1 MRRGLFVLLVAF
13 VMLVLAPAIR
23 PTGAAETP
31 VHTLAVSGTGVA
43 MYPAFAAATERY
55 GVTTTDATAGTV
67 VVTASTSDLLGS
79 VWVDGRLAAGGT
91 ATVTGLTTGDE
102 ISVFIQ
108 DSAGTAVHSLVYL
121 PPHFPA
127 LSVVGSGTPA
137 GGHVLLTLSKF
148 TAGTPNFDTAVDRN
162 GVPAYVRSSLDGS
175 LDLKALA
182 NGHYTVSRQP
192 ASPGKTGYRLVELD
206 DQFRPVASYETASPL
221 VNTDSHDSILEPDG
235 NRILIAY
242 ELNPQTAA
250 TDAVIQEV
258 DPEGKVVF
266 TWNSK
271 DHVLPSD
278 GVSGSA
284 NDYAH
289 INSIM
294 IMDDGDILAS
304 FRHLSQVM
312 KIART
317 AHDGFLPGDVVWRLG
332 GRRSDFA
339 FTDSDS
345 SYLGGPC
352 AQHTATQLPNGHI
365 LVFDNGSWAPN
376 PMCIDPAD
384 TSGPTLART
393 QTRVTEYALDVGT
406 STATTVWSYQVPGR
420 FALFAGSARRLQN
433 GDTLVGWASARQA
446 IATLVDPAGVALWE
460 LKDDTADE
468 LARYFTY
475 RAAAAAVPDAIKP
488 AIDVVRP
495 EQDQSYAFGQ
505 AVTSDFGCTDRGGSS
520 LVSCQA
526 GATRSGS
533 TLDTT
538 TPGTHTF
545 TVQASDRS
553 GNLTSVARTYHVGE
567 AGPTGGA
574 PVPPPP
580 VLRRPDGLIHRSPNG
595 RQVGGNVYGSSARQG
610 VRQAVSLRARSA
622 SAIVRFENDGNSA
635 DRILVHGT
643 AGSRTFRVRYFAGG
657 TDVTRRVTAGIYRTP
672 SLLPGRGWRLFVRV
686 TRTGAAG
693 YGDHRT
699 IRLRGTSVG
708 DTRRWDAV
716 RTFVHA
722 TS

>member
-43 MYPAFAAATERY
+43 MYPAFTAATERY

-67 VVTASTSDLLGS
+67 VVTASTSDPLGS
-79 VWVDGRLAAGGT
+79 VWVDGRLATGGT

-121 PPHFPA
+121 PPQFPA

-148 TAGTPNFDTAVDRN
+148 TAGTPNFETAVDRN
-162 GVPAYVRSSLDGS
+162 GVPAYVRASLDGS

-206 DQFRPVASYETASPL
+206 DQFRPVAGYETASPL
-221 VNTDSHDSILEPDG
+221 VNTDSHDSILRPDG
-235 NRILIAY
+235 SRILIAY
-242 ELNPQTAA
+242 EPNPQTAA

-258 DPEGKVVF
+258 DPQGNVVF

-304 FRHLSQVM
+304 FRHLSQVL

-317 AHDGFLPGDVVWRLG
+317 AHDGFQQGDVVWRLG
-332 GRRSDFA
+332 GRRSDFSFDIDA
-339 FTDSDS
+339 DPSFR
-345 SYLGGPC
+345 GGPC
-352 AQHTATQLPNGHI
+352 AQHTATELADGHI
-365 LVFDNGSWAPN
+365 MVYDDGSWAPG

-384 TSGPTLART
+384 PSGPTIARP
-393 QTRVTEYALDVGT
+393 QTRVTEYALDT
-406 STATTVWSYQVPGR
+406 YAHTAIQVWAYEVPGR

-433 GDTLVGWASARQA
+433 GTPSSAGPPPGRRSPRWS
-446 IATLVDPAGVALWE
+446 T
-460 LKDDTADE
+460 
-468 LARYFTY
+468 
-475 RAAAAAVPDAIKP
+475 
-488 AIDVVRP
+488 RP
-495 EQDQSYAFGQ
+495 
-505 AVTSDFGCTDRGGSS
+505 
-520 LVSCQA
+520 VS
-526 GATRSGS
+526 RSGS
-533 TLDTT
+533 
-538 TPGTHTF
+538 
-545 TVQASDRS
+545 
-553 GNLTSVARTYHVGE
+553 
-567 AGPTGGA
+567 
-574 PVPPPP
+574 
-580 VLRRPDGLIHRSPNG
+580 
-595 RQVGGNVYGSSARQG
+595 
-610 VRQAVSLRARSA
+610 
-622 SAIVRFENDGNSA
+622 
-635 DRILVHGT
+635 
-643 AGSRTFRVRYFAGG
+643 
-657 TDVTRRVTAGIYRTP
+657 
-672 SLLPGRGWRLFVRV
+672 
-686 TRTGAAG
+686 
-693 YGDHRT
+693 
-699 IRLRGTSVG
+699 
-708 DTRRWDAV
+708 
-716 RTFVHA
+716 
-722 TS
+722 